1 MRVFSVDELC
11 PPAPPDGYFW
21 RQVRTEFLRWA
32 DVPLGHGRP
41 FTVDA
46 ADLATMCDDDE
57 RSLAAAGGLDLM
69 MLGLGPNGHIA
80 SNEPPAAFDS
90 HTRPV
95 RLLASTVDYILAD
108 DVIQGAVCDVAV
120 TAVTLGVATIVAARE
135 IVVLVSGRG
144 KRTAL
149 GRRAP
154 ACTILADL
162 KRDRH

>member
-1 MRVFSVDELC
+1 
-11 PPAPPDGYFW
+11 
-21 RQVRTEFLRWA
+21 
-32 DVPLGHGRP
+32 
-41 FTVDA
+41 
-46 ADLATMCDDDE
+46 
-57 RSLAAAGGLDLM
+57 
-69 MLGLGPNGHIA
+69 
-80 SNEPPAAFDS
+80 
-90 HTRPV
+90 V